1 MGFFPIPGV
10 RIPYRAGFVTPPAL
24 KNRMYRPS
32 RVPGAGCCTQS
43 RQRVPWL

>member
-10 RIPYRAGFVTPPAL
+10 RIPYRAGFVTPSTL
-24 KNRMYRPS
+24 KNRNDHAPHVS
-32 RVPGAGCCTQS
+32 ATGCCTQS